1 MSRLEPDETLRFD
14 RALYRYWLYWEM
26 VEVGL
31 FDDNEHDDDDKD
43 EDEEESDIERD
54 ERLARVGLTEVISDL
69 STEEICQI
77 YHIGGIC
84 EETLR
89 WQKHAFAPA
98 YGQSSPRLGV
108 DSVRC

>member
-14 RALYRYWLYWEM
+14 RALYRYWLYWDM

-31 FDDNEHDDDDKD
+31 FDDNEHDDDDD
-43 EDEEESDIERD
+43 EDEEKSDIERD
-54 ERLARVGLTEVISDL
+54 ERLARVGLIEVISDL

-77 YHIGGIC
+77 YHIGSFC

-108 DSVRC
+108 DGVKC